1 MRRVSWAVIALVFA
15 VPAFSA
21 DTRFPEA
28 KSGKGEL
35 KYVSGVPVLTVE
47 GTPEEIGTQFGELA
61 LKPAKKPLIGR
72 VDSYMKQIGWDK
84 VFPTMV
90 KFSGLVYASF
100 PKQNQVEL
108 TTAAKVADV
117 DRNLLTALNAI
128 PDLAKMG
135 GCSTL
140 VVEPAR
146 STTGGPLFGR
156 ILDWPPFEEL
166 PEYTLVIIFRP
177 KDKHA
182 FAAVTFPVLLGT
194 LSGMNDAGLSL
205 AINEITASKDES
217 KSPNMNGT
225 PMTFLFRKILE
236 ECTTVDE
243 AETMLKAHPRTT
255 WFCLTVCDGKG
266 GCVFEV
272 TPRNVV
278 RRTGVQDVCCC
289 TNHFRTEELSVSKK
303 CSRYAKLEEFQKA
316 DGKLGVAEVAKAL
329 DAVNQGPST
338 VQAMV
343 FEPKDR
349 VLHLSYGGGKSA
361 TAKPLTKLK
370 LGAFLNPSVGN

>member
-1 MRRVSWAVIALVFA
+1 MSRYGSILIGLLLVSPVLA
-15 VPAFSA
+15 A
-21 DTRFPEA
+21 DKRFPEA
-28 KSGKGEL
+28 KAGKGEL
-35 KYVSGVPVLTVE
+35 KYVNGIPVLTLE
-47 GTPEEIGTQFGELA
+47 GTSEEIGTQFGELA

-72 VDSYMKQIGWDK
+72 VDSYMKQVGWEK
-84 VFPTMV
+84 AFPTMV
-90 KFSGLVYASF
+90 KFAGLVYVMF
-100 PKQNQVEL
+100 PKDNQVEL
-108 TTAAKVADV
+108 AAAAKVADV

-146 STTGGPLFGR
+146 SSTGGPLFGR

-166 PEYTLVIIFRP
+166 PEYTLVAVFRP

-182 FAAVTFPVLLGT
+182 FAAVTFPILLGV

-205 AINEITASKDES
+205 AINEITASKD
-217 KSPNMNGT
+217 KSSERNMNGT
-225 PMTFLFRKILE
+225 PMLFLFRKILE

-243 AETMLKAHPRTT
+243 AEKMLKAHARTT
-255 WFCLTVCDGKG
+255 WFCLTVCDAKG

-278 RRTGVQDVCCC
+278 RRHGVQDVCCC
-289 TNHFRTEELSVSKK
+289 TNHFRTDELSVGKK
-303 CSRYAKLEEFQKA
+303 CARYAKLETLQKA
-316 DGKLGVAEVAKAL
+316 DGKLGVSEVAKAL
-329 DAVNQGPST
+329 DAANQGLAT

-343 FEPKDR
+343 FEPRDR
-349 VLHLSYGGGKSA
+349 VLHVSYGGGQSA
-361 TAKPLTKLK
+361 TAKPLTKLD
-370 LGAFLNPSVGN
+370 LGPIFDGK